1 MSQRSED
8 RDQRSEDRDQ
18 RTEIRGLRSVL
29 TKNAVGCALLLF
41 AVSSGAATFDEQR
54 KAVSA
59 SLATQPETVMM
70 ALLKAGLD
78 EGKATPAVAD
88 VQKWLR
94 NNQPTD
100 STLLYY
106 AGRAA
111 ELSGDWKGAVSLYQQ
126 YLLTA
131 DLKAPTADE
140 AVYAIYTLLI
150 ERLKDDNSAYAFGR
164 NEGGRL
170 LVCPRAKQ
178 FDTWFL
184 DQAVARNDAT
194 AVAQRLNACIAG
206 GLPVDLLTARY
217 SGYFRWLLS
226 VLDGYCDAPGSVPVT
241 QDLYDAVQ
249 NLCEVM
255 THDEEMKLRLDW
267 AVSVKAYNVAKLGD
281 KTKSKVVGKI
291 KGKNNAINMTP
302 GKKSP
307 KKDVEAKAAAA
318 QGVEEKKLE
327 LGEDVT
333 PPIAEA
339 TALLEKNPRLVLWV
353 MTGWAGGG
361 NGPHYRGDYKKYWP
375 HEGEAKMAPIVAA
388 LSKLTSFEV
397 GEFLNAAAYGGYVS
411 NPSVLELKSVKE
423 FIKAKPDLL
432 NNRNGVLV
440 LEKEWNKLTLEEAQ
454 KLAPSLVEIANPQ
467 ASVVRAIAA
476 GGKDYDKVIDALIG
490 PEVWRFGPR
499 ELEGNYADQLWHY
512 CGKPGGNQ
520 KRDAGIAKVR
530 AVVATLAGD
539 VKKEDPAD
547 KRIAAFKK
555 LWADYKSAQP
565 KIPMARTRALAVLK
579 LTPELLPELLK
590 DASSDTQGLLREA
603 LSAGFEDVNG
613 PLEREGRHRG
623 ISQSAYSPWIYRLG
637 ATYYGG
643 YDRFKQDKKV
653 YLPHPL
659 EPVLRAAMAER
670 LAQGKIEPWL
680 TMAWINVQ
688 FPEDNVEQVKLMQ
701 ALFKSPMWANMPF
714 DLQFAA
720 REWFKKDAMTP
731 GQATWMDAAHPKLVC
746 KALVELPKEADVA
759 ATVAALAQAI
769 EGVKKSPVKIT
780 IQGMEGLAVLDKSVF
795 ADPKVI
801 EQVLEVV
808 DGLRY
813 MSTSEIQPFA
823 TSLYDYVNKNREPV
837 LLHRTAA
844 YLWSAAVCV
853 PHSRMYNPMV
863 ELTVSVLE
871 QYPAAAMVLGYTG
884 VETCSRSKN
893 VYGTD
898 LNSKMREIKGVVN
911 KAAMKL
917 GLMDIPVPPT
927 HPAYPIY
934 KSQADWQGGNED
946 SAWSLC
952 QEHWAQLLPV
962 HRELSMEY
970 LMWVLRRTIYSREDA
985 RQEEL
990 VKALLFW
997 AAEPNTPLATHQRA
1011 EVEIAYGDIAIQ
1023 RGMLKQAHE
1032 LFTRTMQNKA
1042 YEGIPARNEAALR
1055 RVLVERMSK
1064 DFDAALQTLQD
1075 LEMERVPEMFAPLR
1089 YARAEVYYDMDDY
1102 DRAAT
1107 DIESIL
1113 ARVPDHAE
1121 GKIMQGNLQIKRQK
1135 LMEATEIELGP
1146 ASNQKAFVPGEKLKV
1161 TLSDPTLA
1169 VSGAGTEIEVVV
1181 WATSGDKERFFLRQF
1196 GDQKTKFR
1204 GEVATA
1210 LGKPTPDDRILQVLG
1225 DDQIYYAYSE
1235 RFRKKMNNME
1245 EKRGGPISVASDG
1258 LLMASARKLLSEA
1271 EQRVADMEAQMAQL
1285 NQNSASAA
1293 RAGAQA
1299 KAAATALTDA
1309 KAGEASESVEHRQAE
1324 ALQKRLLAERIKP
1337 GNPLY
1342 IRVIDSDRSR
1352 TAGKDTV
1359 TVSVETSSGDAI
1371 GQVTLQ
1377 ETDTHTGWF
1386 EGRVP
1391 TAGAQAKAFAPNT
1404 APGRNPNMVISPL
1417 STYPAWTPVAMKN
1430 VTPEF
1435 IVDLNDNIPLGE
1447 LTITAQEQG
1456 SKLKKFVV
1464 QTGLNAKEMMTVA
1477 AYPTNQASIAKPWHP
1492 SVTIMNDT
1500 DAHHNQNLRSVY
1512 ELGELQQHLETGW
1525 LNQQFAAGV
1534 ADNVAGPSA
1543 AMTPSI
1549 PARVK
1554 WLRGNHQHNSHVV
1567 YRFRGYFHEE
1577 AEVMRRFK
1585 LVLGAY
1591 EVPKNTHPSVANPP
1605 QFLLA
1610 VDGKPITSKDKPGLL
1625 EGAVPLKAGLHR
1637 FEIWA
1642 TGWDC
1647 TIGFGRTVKLLANLE
1662 ETDKLIECPDRFFD
1676 PDTFPQGTLEK
1687 RNGTATV
1694 KVNPEGTTFTVTFA
1708 PGSRARVLK
1717 LFFMGQEGPVP
1728 AVNTL
1733 ALTQPDG
1740 KRVLPVSEDFAV
1752 LNKNSILEI
1761 LTGDKVAVR
1770 YVDDRFVTKAKEKH
1784 ERFLEV
1790 AFTTAQMQFE
1800 FFEMRK
1806 GRNDEDEEYYEQ
1818 LLRFAL
1824 GKPVLLTVTDADMDT
1839 SEKPDS
1845 VTVTLESKTGGKRQV
1860 VAKESG
1866 DSTGIFRVW
1875 VTPVA
1880 GVPAKETEIQ
1890 VGPGEMLT
1898 AIYRD
1903 MENTVPGIPTD
1914 RYASLDQAA
1923 FAVPELFLS
1932 HASVTAIDPTK
1943 LPPSLKLNEGFALTL
1958 EQLDGLN
1965 ERAAWERRM
1974 KQAESGGT
1982 VRPRWALT
1990 NQIVSVAQP
1999 PKTGIETVLGQT
2011 LFIEVN
2017 AAHLA
2022 LRQGAQVRV
2031 YAQTDAGRKLAPR
2044 RAPEAGETNAP
2055 AFDIEVPG
2063 TIQLD
2068 GHLQL
2073 SWEEPRDQWGGTPR
2087 ISIYLPSLVRQKSRP
2102 KTERFYCSVPVIP
2115 GVVPEHGVVSTEEIQ
2130 TLRKAFKYVNPAGLM
2145 AQPNERIHLGVVYTD
2160 PSGAEQWVT
2169 ATVKTITHPAFDVME
2184 EDYRTPRTE
2193 AYVGETLSLR
2203 VVDLGADV
2211 SDRSDTVSVLL
2222 QAKSG
2227 AKQRVELTEV
2237 DTHSGVFKGGCLLTY
2252 ATTVSTNTAETTT
2265 AEIKKEGFPVVYGDK
2280 IGALYTDAKGVKTEP
2295 VILTISKGADGVI
2308 AAFSKKFEDPEMAV
2322 RTQFTLAES
2331 YLEVAKH
2338 HRTLKDN
2345 ESATREYEMAKQ
2357 MLASAMDQFKDKE
2370 TRAHAEYLLGNLTLE
2385 EADATE
2391 ESELKV
2397 DRYRAAL
2404 SRFMN
2409 VTGSYADTLHASK
2422 AQFKIATIYEKL
2434 KEPEVAAQEYVKLAY
2449 KYPDSE
2455 FLATAMA
2462 RLGAHFQRTAAGY
2475 EAKAKPLLEKKE
2487 DKDAQF
2493 EGIALQKMSV
2503 NEYLKAANI
2512 FGRLQE
2518 RFPDHE
2524 LAGKGGLYAGQAYMR
2539 AAKNQQAIAAFQRV
2553 INNESY
2559 DGPELRAQAMYWAGM
2574 CYENVKEPMAAYSL
2588 YKRLTFDF
2596 PESKWAS
2603 YARAQLSQEGLLT
2616 LETQIET
2623 KRVEEGR

>member
-1 MSQRSED
+1 MRS
-8 RDQRSEDRDQ
+8 
-18 RTEIRGLRSVL
+18 EIRGQRAEGRGQRSDRSVRSVRSVICVLACLAL
-29 TKNAVGCALLLF
+29 TV
-41 AVSSGAATFDEQR
+41 GAATFDEQR

-78 EGKATPAVAD
+78 EGKVTPAIAD

-100 STLLYY
+100 STLLYT

-131 DLKAPTADE
+131 DLKSPTADE
-140 AVYAIYTLLI
+140 ALYAIYVLLI

-164 NEGGRL
+164 NEGGRF
-170 LVCPRAKQ
+170 LVCPCAKQ

-184 DQAVARNDAT
+184 DQAVARGDAT
-194 AVAQRLNACIAG
+194 AVAQRLNACIAA
-206 GLPVDLLTARY
+206 GLPTDLLTARY

-226 VLDGYCDAPGSVPVT
+226 VLDGYCDAPGSASVT

-291 KGKNNAINMTP
+291 KGKNNATNTTP
-302 GKKSP
+302 NKKSP
-307 KKDVEAKAAAA
+307 KKDGDAKAAAA
-318 QGVEEKKLE
+318 QGVEEKRLE
-327 LGEDVT
+327 LGEEVT

-353 MTGWAGGG
+353 MAGWAGGG
-361 NGPHYRGDYKKYWP
+361 NGQHYRGDTKKYWP
-375 HEGEAKMAPIVAA
+375 HEAEAKMAPILAA

-397 GEFLNAAAYGGYVS
+397 GDFLNAAAYGGYVS
-411 NPSVLELKSVKE
+411 NPGVLELKSVKE
-423 FIKAKPDLL
+423 FVKGKPDLL
-432 NNRNGVLV
+432 NNRNGVLL
-440 LEKEWNKLTLEEAQ
+440 LEKEWHKLTLEEAQ
-454 KLAPSLVEIANPQ
+454 KLAPSLVEISHPQ

-476 GGKDYDKVIDALIG
+476 GGKDYDKVIAALIG
-490 PEVWRFGPR
+490 PEVWRLGSR
-499 ELEGNYADQLWHY
+499 DLDWKYGDMLWHY

-520 KRDAGIAKVR
+520 KRDAGIAKVT
-530 AVVATLAGD
+530 AVATSLAAGD
-539 VKKEDPAD
+539 AKKEDPAD
-547 KRIAAFKK
+547 KRMAAFKK

-565 KIPMARTRALAVLK
+565 KIPSARARAIAVLK
-579 LTPELLPELLK
+579 VTPELVPELLK
-590 DASSDTQGLLREA
+590 DPSPDVQGMLRDA
-603 LSAGFEDVNG
+603 IAGGLEDAKG
-613 PLEREGRHRG
+613 SLERDNRIRG
-623 ISQSAYSPWIYRLG
+623 IPHWTYSPWIYRLG
-637 ATYYGG
+637 TAIGG
-643 YDRFKQDKKV
+643 GGGIERMKQV
-653 YLPHPL
+653 AMNLYAPHPL
-659 EPVLRAAMAER
+659 EPVLRAAVAER

-680 TMAWINVQ
+680 TMAWINIQ
-688 FPEDNVEQVKLMQ
+688 FPENNAEQVKLMQ
-701 ALFKSPMWANMPF
+701 ALFKSPMWASLSF
-714 DLQFAA
+714 ELQFAA
-720 REWFKKDAMTP
+720 REWFKKEAMTP
-731 GQATWMDAAHPKLVC
+731 GQAAWMDAAVPKMAC
-746 KALVELPKEADVA
+746 KDLLALPKEADVA
-759 ATVAALAQAI
+759 ATVAALDQAI
-769 EGVKKSPVKIT
+769 KGVKKSPVKIS
-780 IQGMEGLAVLDKSVF
+780 IQGLDGLAAVSEEVF
-795 ADPKVI
+795 SDATVMSRI
-801 EQVLEVV
+801 LEIV

-813 MSTSEIQPFA
+813 TSEAETQPFA
-823 TSLYDYVNKNREPV
+823 NRLFQTAGKTKDPV
-837 LLHRTAA
+837 VLHRLGAC
-844 YLWSAAVCV
+844 LWQHGASV
-853 PHSRMYNPMV
+853 PRGSQYEPMKG
-863 ELTVSVLE
+863 LTQSLLE
-871 QYPAAAMVLGYTG
+871 MHPAACYALTRIGIESLIRSRGLYGFDPSQKVPEMRTLLG
-884 VETCSRSKN
+884 
-893 VYGTD
+893 
-898 LNSKMREIKGVVN
+898 
-911 KAAMKL
+911 KAALRL
-917 GLMDIPVPPT
+917 GLMEIPVPPT

-946 SAWSLC
+946 SAWTLC
-952 QEHWAQLLPV
+952 KENWAQLLPT

-1042 YEGIPARNEAALR
+1042 YEGTPARNAAALR

-1089 YARAEVYYDMDDY
+1089 YARAEVYFDMEDY

-1210 LGKPTPDDRILQVLG
+1210 LGKPNPEDRILQVIG
-1225 DDQIYYAYSE
+1225 DDQVFYAYSE

-1271 EQRVADMEAQMAQL
+1271 EQRVADMEAQMAEL
-1285 NQNSASAA
+1285 SQNMGSTSAA
-1293 RAGAQA
+1293 RAGAEA
-1299 KAAATALTDA
+1299 RLAATKVAEA
-1309 KAGEASESVEHRQAE
+1309 KEGEVSDPLEHRQAE

-1359 TVSVETSSGDAI
+1359 TVSVESSSGDAI

-1404 APGRNPNMVISPL
+1404 APGRNPNMTISPL
-1417 STYPAWTPVAMKN
+1417 TTYPAWTPVAMKN
-1430 VTPEF
+1430 VAPEF
-1435 IVDLNDNIPLGE
+1435 IVDLNDNLPLGE

-1464 QTGLNAKEMMTVA
+1464 QTGMNAKEMYTVA
-1477 AYPTNQASIAKPWHP
+1477 AYPLNQLELADPNKPSI
-1492 SVTIMNDT
+1492 VVMNDT
-1500 DAHHNQNLRSVY
+1500 DRYHAAGGRSVTDLS
-1512 ELGELQQHLETGW
+1512 ELNEQLERGW
-1525 LNQQFAAGV
+1525 MNQQFAQGLAQ
-1534 ADNVAGPSA
+1534 NVAGPSGA
-1543 AMTPSI
+1543 LPASI
-1549 PARVK
+1549 PTAIQWKRN
-1554 WLRGNHQHNSHVV
+1554 GQHDCSSVI
-1567 YRFRGYFHEE
+1567 YRFQGFFHESE
-1577 AEVMRRFK
+1577 AVLRRFR
-1585 LVLGAY
+1585 LELGKF
-1591 EVPKNTHPSVANPP
+1591 EIPKNTHPSINHPP
-1605 QFLLA
+1605 QFLLV
-1610 VDGKPITSKDKPGLL
+1610 VDGKPLTKDGKL
-1625 EGAVPLKAGLHR
+1625 EGEVALRPGLHR
-1637 FEIWA
+1637 FEIWV
-1642 TGWDC
+1642 TGWVKN
-1647 TIGFGRTVKLLANLE
+1647 IGFGRSVKLLANLDASD
-1662 ETDKLIECPDRFFD
+1662 TLSACPDRFFD
-1676 PDTFPQGTLEK
+1676 PATFPAGVMQK

-1694 KVNPEGTTFTVTFA
+1694 KANPNGTTFKVAFA

-1717 LFFMGQEGPVP
+1717 LVFIGQEGPVP

-1740 KRVLPVSEDFAV
+1740 KRVLPVAEDFAV
-1752 LNKNSILEI
+1752 LNKNNILEI

-1806 GRNDEDEEYYEQ
+1806 DRGDNDVEYYEK
-1818 LLRFAL
+1818 LLRFAP
-1824 GKPVLLTVTDADMDT
+1824 GKPVLLTVTDADMDV
-1839 SEKPDS
+1839 SAAPDT
-1845 VTVTLESKTGGKRQV
+1845 VKVTLESKTGGKRQV

-1875 VTPVA
+1875 VAPVT

-1890 VGPGEMLT
+1890 VGSGEILT
-1898 AIYRD
+1898 AVYRD

-1914 RYASLDQAA
+1914 RYASLEQAT
-1923 FAVPELFLS
+1923 FALPELFLS
-1932 HASVTAIDPTK
+1932 HASVTALDPTK

-1958 EQLDGLN
+1958 EQMEGLN
-1965 ERAAWERRM
+1965 EKAAWERLS

-1999 PKTGIETVLGQT
+1999 PKTGIEAVLGQT

-2022 LRQGAQVRV
+2022 LREGSQVRV

-2044 RAPEAGETNAP
+2044 RAPEAGATNAP

-2063 TIQLD
+2063 TIQLT
-2068 GHLQL
+2068 GELQL
-2073 SWEEPRDQWGGTPR
+2073 SWEEPKDQWRQTPR
-2087 ISIYLPSLVRQKSRP
+2087 LPIYLASLVRQKSRQ
-2102 KTERFYCSVPVIP
+2102 KTERFYCSLPLIP
-2115 GVVPEHGVVSTEEIQ
+2115 GVVPEYGVLSAEEIQ
-2130 TLRKAFKYVNPAGLM
+2130 TLRKAFKYVNPAGLVV
-2145 AQPNERIHLGVVYTD
+2145 QPNERVHLGVAYTD
-2160 PSGAEQWVT
+2160 SQGVEQWVT
-2169 ATVKTITHPAFDVME
+2169 ATLKTITHPVFDVME

-2193 AYVGETLSLR
+2193 AYVGETLMLR

-2211 SDRSDTVSVLL
+2211 SDRSDSVSVLL
-2222 QAKSG
+2222 QSKSG
-2227 AKQRVELTEV
+2227 AKQMIELTEV

-2252 ATTVSTNTAETTT
+2252 ATSVNTNTSET
-2265 AEIKKEGFPVVYGDK
+2265 AARDVKKEGFPVVYGDK

-2295 VILTISKGADGVI
+2295 VLLTISKGADGAI

-2391 ESELKV
+2391 EPELKV

-2404 SRFMN
+2404 SRFMS

-2449 KYPDSE
+2449 KHPDSE

-2462 RLGAHFQRTAAGY
+2462 RLGAHFQRTAAAY
-2475 EAKAKPLLEKKE
+2475 EVKAKNLLEKKE

-2493 EGIALQKMSV
+2493 EGIALQKMSF

-2539 AAKNQQAIAAFQRV
+2539 AAQNRQAVAAFQRV
-2553 INNESY
+2553 INNENY
-2559 DGPELRAQAMYWAGM
+2559 DGPEIRAQAMYWTGL
-2574 CYENVKEPMAAYSL
+2574 CYESLREPMAAYSL

-2603 YARAQLSQEGLLT
+2603 YARAQLSQESLLN
-2616 LETQIET
+2616 LETEIET

>member
-1 MSQRSED
+1 MSRQW
-8 RDQRSEDRDQ
+8 
-18 RTEIRGLRSVL
+18 
-29 TKNAVGCALLLF
+29 AVAVGSKRALGCALLLL

-54 KAVSA
+54 KAASA

-78 EGKATPAVAD
+78 EGKATPAVAE

-94 NNQPTD
+94 NNQPTN
-100 STLLYY
+100 STLLYS

-111 ELSGDWKGAVSLYQQ
+111 EISGDWKGAVALYQQ
-126 YLLTA
+126 YLVNA
-131 DLKAPTADE
+131 DLKSATADE
-140 AVYAIYTLLI
+140 AVYATYVLLL
-150 ERLKDDNSAYAFGR
+150 ERLKDENGAYAFGR
-164 NEGGRL
+164 NDGGRL

-178 FDTWFL
+178 FDAWFL
-184 DQAVARNDAT
+184 DESVRRDDPT
-194 AVAQRLNACIAG
+194 AVAQRLQACIEG
-206 GLPVDLLTARY
+206 GVPNDLLVVRY
-217 SGYFRWLLS
+217 SQYFRWLLS
-226 VLDGYCDAPGSVPVT
+226 KYEWYCDHTVRVT
-241 QDLYDAVQ
+241 QEAYDAVRK
-249 NLCEVM
+249 LTSVM
-255 THDEEMKLRLDW
+255 TFDEELKLKLDW
-267 AVSVKAYNVAKLGD
+267 TISVMAYHQAKLGD
-281 KTKSKVVGKI
+281 KATTKAVKRPGAKPKGIMIPPSVGNT
-291 KGKNNAINMTP
+291 GKNPSKTDAV
-302 GKKSP
+302 KKVA
-307 KKDVEAKAAAA
+307 DAKAAAA
-318 QGVEEKKLE
+318 QVVEEKKLE
-327 LGEDVT
+327 LGDDAV

-339 TALLEKNPRLVLWV
+339 TALLEKYPRAVMAV

-361 NGPHYRGDYKKYWP
+361 NGPHYRGDFKKYWP
-375 HEGEAKMAPIVAA
+375 HETEAKMAPILVALA
-388 LSKLTSFEV
+388 KLTPDEAA
-397 GEFLNAAAYGGYVS
+397 EFLNTAAYGGYVGS
-411 NPSVLELKSVKE
+411 PGVLELSSVRKYVRE
-423 FIKAKPDLL
+423 TPELWKL
-432 NNRNGVLV
+432 RNGVVILPRA
-440 LEKEWNKLTLEEAQ
+440 WNQLSADEAKTSAE
-454 KLAPSLVEIANPQ
+454 KLAQIANPQ
-467 ASVVRAIAA
+467 VSLVRAIAA
-476 GGKDYDKVIDALIG
+476 GSNNYDKVIAALLG
-490 PEVWRFGPR
+490 PEVWRLGPN
-499 ELEGNYADQLWHY
+499 ELNHSWGDMLWHH
-512 CGKPGGNQ
+512 CGRPASPLG
-520 KRDAGIAKVR
+520 RDQGIGKLN
-530 AVVATLAGD
+530 AVTASFAAGD
-539 VKKEDPAD
+539 AKKEDPAD
-547 KRIAAFKK
+547 KRLAAFRN

-565 KIPMARTRALAVLK
+565 KIPYAKPRAAAILK
-579 LTPELLPELLK
+579 FTPELVPELLK
-590 DASSDTQGLLREA
+590 DPNPEVQRMVRDAIAGGL
-603 LSAGFEDVNG
+603 EDAKGV
-613 PLEREGRHRG
+613 LERDGRVRG
-623 ISQSAYSPWIYRLG
+623 IPHWAYSPWIQRLAPLHNG
-637 ATYYGG
+637 M
-643 YDRFKQDKKV
+643 DWMKQNKKDF
-653 YLPHPL
+653 YAPHPL
-659 EPVLRAAMAER
+659 EPVLRVAVAER

-688 FPEDNVEQVKLMQ
+688 FPENNAEQVKLMQ
-701 ALFKSPMWANMPF
+701 ALFASPQWQAMPF
-714 DLQFAA
+714 DVKIAA

-731 GQATWMDAAHPKLVC
+731 GQAAWVDAAVPALVC
-746 KALVELPKEADVA
+746 KDLLSLTNTADVA
-759 ATVAALAQAI
+759 TAAAALEKVI
-769 EGVKKSPVKIT
+769 DGVKKSPVKIS
-780 IQGMEGLAVLDKSVF
+780 IQGLDRLAAVTNTVF
-795 ADPKVI
+795 ADPTVMNQI
-801 EQVLEVV
+801 LDVT
-808 DGLRY
+808 DGLRFLCDRE
-813 MSTSEIQPFA
+813 SEPFGGKLLA
-823 TSLYDYVNKNREPV
+823 YVSANKDPV
-837 LLHRTAA
+837 LLHRTGAF
-844 YLWSAAVCV
+844 LWSFGISQHYG
-853 PHSRMYNPMV
+853 HSLPVTMTLAESLLND
-863 ELTVSVLE
+863 
-871 QYPAAAMVLGYTG
+871 QPAAASALARIGL
-884 VETCSRSKN
+884 SAFS
-893 VYGTD
+893 GTVPEHPRNWANAGRPA
-898 LNSKMREIKGVVN
+898 LKALEG

-917 GLMDIPVPPT
+917 GLITIPVPPT
-927 HPAYPIY
+927 DPAYPIY

-946 SAWSLC
+946 TAWTLC
-952 QEHWAQLLPV
+952 QENWEQFLPV
-962 HRELSMEY
+962 HRELAVEY
-970 LMWVLRRTIYSREDA
+970 LMWVLRRTIYSRADA

-990 VKALLFW
+990 IKALLFW
-997 AAEPNTPLATHQRA
+997 AAEPNTPLAIHQRA
-1011 EVEIAYGDIAIQ
+1011 EIEIAYGDIAIQ

-1042 YEGIPARNEAALR
+1042 YEGTAARNEAALR

-1089 YARAEVYYDMDDY
+1089 YARAEVYFDMEDF

-1146 ASNQKAFVPGEKLKV
+1146 VSSQKAFVPGEKLKV
-1161 TLSDPTLA
+1161 TLTDPTLA
-1169 VSGAGTEIEVVV
+1169 ISGAGTEIEVVV

-1210 LGKPTPDDRILQVLG
+1210 LGKPNPDDRILQVLG
-1225 DDQIYYAYSE
+1225 DDQVFYAYSQ
-1235 RFRKKMNNME
+1235 RFREKMNNME

-1271 EQRVADMEAQMAQL
+1271 EQRVADMEAQMAEL
-1285 NQNSASAA
+1285 NKNTESKSAA
-1293 RAGAQA
+1293 RASVAARVAASKVAEA
-1299 KAAATALTDA
+1299 KVGDSSDPL
-1309 KAGEASESVEHRQAE
+1309 EHRQAE
-1324 ALQKRLLAERIKP
+1324 ALQRRLLEERIKP

-1342 IRVIDSDRSR
+1342 IRVIDADRSR

-1391 TAGAQAKAFAPNT
+1391 TAGAQAKAFAANT

-1417 STYPAWTPVAMKN
+1417 TTYPAWTPVAAKN

-1435 IVDLNDNIPLGE
+1435 IVDLNDNVPLGE
-1447 LTITAQEQG
+1447 LTLTAQEQG

-1464 QTGLNAKEMMTVA
+1464 QTGMNAKEMTTVA
-1477 AYPTNQASIAKPWHP
+1477 VYPTDQISIAKPWHP
-1492 SVTIMNDT
+1492 SVTIMNDS
-1500 DAHHNQNLRSVY
+1500 DYHHLQNLRSVY
-1512 ELGELQQHLETGW
+1512 DLDELQHHLETGW
-1525 LNQQFAAGV
+1525 MSQQFAAGISE
-1534 ADNVAGPSA
+1534 NVAGPSV
-1543 AMTPSI
+1543 AMTNSI
-1549 PARVK
+1549 PAKVK
-1554 WLRGNHQHNSHVV
+1554 WLRQNVHHNAHVV
-1567 YRFRGYFHEE
+1567 YRFRGYFHEP

-1585 LVLGAY
+1585 VVLGPY

-1610 VDGKPITSKDKPGLL
+1610 VDGRPITSKEKLDLL
-1625 EGAVPLKAGLHR
+1625 EGQIALKPGLHR

-1647 TIGFGRTVKLLANLE
+1647 TIGFGRTVKVLANLE
-1662 ETDKLIECPDRFFD
+1662 ETEKLVGCPDRFFD
-1676 PDTFPQGTLEK
+1676 PGNFPAGVLAK

-1694 KVNPEGTTFTVTFA
+1694 EASPEGTSFKVAFA
-1708 PGSRARVLK
+1708 PGSRGRLLK
-1717 LFFMGQEGPVP
+1717 LIFIGQEGPVP
-1728 AVNTL
+1728 IVNKL

-1740 KRVLPVSEDFAV
+1740 KRVLPVQEDFAV
-1752 LNKNSILEI
+1752 LNKNNILEI

-1784 ERFLEV
+1784 ERFMEV
-1790 AFTTAQMQFE
+1790 AFTTASIQFD

-1806 GRNDEDEEYYEQ
+1806 GRDDQDVEYYEK
-1818 LLRFAL
+1818 LLRFAR
-1824 GKPVLLTVTDADMDT
+1824 GKPVVLTVTDADMDT

-1866 DSTGIFRVW
+1866 NSTGIFRVW

-1880 GVPAKETEIQ
+1880 GTPTKETEVQ

-1903 MENTVPGIPTD
+1903 MENTEPGIPTD
-1914 RYASLDQAA
+1914 RYASAEQAT

-1932 HASVTAIDPTK
+1932 HASVTAIDPAQ
-1943 LPPSLKLNEGFALTL
+1943 LQASRNLNEGFALTL
-1958 EQLDGLN
+1958 DQLEGLN
-1965 ERAAWERRM
+1965 EREVWQRQ
-1974 KQAESGGT
+1974 KSKFQAGGM
-1982 VRPRWALT
+1982 VRPRWTLT
-1990 NQIVSVAQP
+1990 NEMVSAATP
-1999 PKTGIETVLGQT
+1999 PKTGIEAVLGQS

-2022 LRQGAQVRV
+2022 LRAGSQVRV
-2031 YAQTDAGRKLAPR
+2031 YAQTDAGRKLATQRPR
-2044 RAPEAGETNAP
+2044 PAGETNAP
-2055 AFDIEVPG
+2055 AFDIQVPG
-2063 TIQLD
+2063 TIQLN
-2068 GHLQL
+2068 GALQL
-2073 SWEEPRDQWGGTPR
+2073 SWEEPGEGWGGTPR
-2087 ISIYLPSLVRQKSRP
+2087 IPIYLASLVRQKNRQM
-2102 KTERFYCSVPVIP
+2102 TERFYSSVPLIP
-2115 GVVPEHGVVSTEEIQ
+2115 GVLPEHGVLDDEEFQ
-2130 TLRKAFKYVNPAGLM
+2130 TLRKAFKYVTPAGLVV
-2145 AQPNERIHLGVVYTD
+2145 QPNERIYLGFAYTD
-2160 PSGAEQWVT
+2160 PKGTEQWLT
-2169 ATVKTITHPAFDVME
+2169 ATAKVITHPVFDVME
-2184 EDYRTPRTE
+2184 ENYRTPRNE
-2193 AYVGETLSLR
+2193 AFVGETLALR

-2211 SDRSDTVSVLL
+2211 TDRSDKVSVLL
-2222 QAKSG
+2222 QSKSG
-2227 AKQRVELTEV
+2227 AKQLIELTEV

-2252 ATTVSTNTAETTT
+2252 ATAANLSKANTNEAATSDV
-2265 AEIKKEGFPVVYGDK
+2265 KKEGFPVVYGDK
-2280 IGALYTDAKGVKTEP
+2280 LGSRYTDSKGIKTDP
-2295 VILTISKGADGVI
+2295 VLLTISKGADGAI
-2308 AAFSKKFEDPEMAV
+2308 AAFSKKYEDPEIAV

-2338 HRTLKDN
+2338 HRTLKQN
-2345 ESATREYEMAKQ
+2345 ELAAREYDQAKQ

-2370 TRAHAEYLLGNLTLE
+2370 TRSHAEYLLGNLTLE
-2385 EADATE
+2385 EADATAE
-2391 ESELKV
+2391 PELKV

-2422 AQFKIATIYEKL
+2422 AQFKIATIFEKL

-2462 RLGAHFQRTAAGY
+2462 RLGAHFQRTAAAY

-2487 DKDAQF
+2487 NKDAQF

-2553 INNESY
+2553 INTESY
-2559 DGPELRAQAMYWAGM
+2559 DGPEIRAQAMYWAGM

-2616 LETQIET
+2616 LETQIEI